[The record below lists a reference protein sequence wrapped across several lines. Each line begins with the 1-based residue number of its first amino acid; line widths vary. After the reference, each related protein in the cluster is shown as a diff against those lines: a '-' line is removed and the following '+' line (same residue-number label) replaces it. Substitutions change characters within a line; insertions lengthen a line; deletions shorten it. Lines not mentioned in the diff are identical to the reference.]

1 MMLPPLAGGAVCR
14 SAAGRTELAL
24 GFHFLAAASS
34 GIEAHGRHFCNS
46 FATRLGPS
54 GIVASLDSMNDLES
68 TGYG

>member
-1 MMLPPLAGGAVCR
+1 MCR

-24 GFHFLAAASS
+24 GFHFAAAASS
-34 GIEAHGRHFCNS
+34 GIEEHGRRFATR

-54 GIVASLDSMNDLES
+54 GIVASLDAMNDLES